1 MAFLGGI
8 GDPADVKGYLGG
20 KNAQPPQ
27 PDLMNLAR
35 QQGEE
40 DRKTAEFQAGLNRP
54 NETNPFGSRT
64 WAKDAQGNWST
75 TQSLSPEMQQ
85 RLQQELGIAGSLEQ
99 GAQGISGRAA
109 NSFIQPFDMSS
120 IPSLPG
126 AQDDATRQRVEAAIS
141 SRIEPQFQRQE
152 DQLRT
157 RLSNQGVMQGSEAFD
172 NEMKDLNQARN
183 DARMQAVLAGGQE
196 QSRQFD
202 LESQARQNAI
212 NDQQNLRSMPITE
225 LNALRGSAGLDMSQ
239 FMPGYQ
245 GYNNNIGSNPSP
257 IFQAGSQEANNSIDA
272 WNVGQQRKQQTGQAV
287 GGMAMMA
294 AMYF

>member
-1 MAFLGGI
+1 MAFLGGL
-8 GDPADVKGYLGG
+8 GDPVDLKGYFGG
-20 KNAQPPQ
+20 KNQQPPQ
-27 PDLMNLAR
+27 PDLMGLAR

-40 DRKTAEFQAGLNRP
+40 DRKTAQFEAGLNRP
-54 NETNPFGSRT
+54 NETNPFGSRV
-64 WAKDAQGNWST
+64 WSQDAKGNWTT

-85 RLQQELGIAGSLEQ
+85 RLQQEQGIAGSLEG
-99 GAQGISGRAA
+99 GAQSISGRAA
-109 NSFIQPFDMSS
+109 NAFSQPFDVSS
-120 IPSLPG
+120 LPALPG
-126 AQDDATRQRVEAAIS
+126 AQDDATRQRVEGAIY
-141 SRIEPQFQRQE
+141 SRLNPQFDRQE

-157 RLSNQGVMQGSEAFD
+157 RLSNQGVMQGSEAWN
-172 NEMKDLNQARN
+172 NEMNSLNQAKN

-212 NDQQNLRSMPITE
+212 SDQQNLRSMPITE

-245 GYNNNIGSNPSP
+245 GYNNNIGTQSP
-257 IFQAGSQEANNSIDA
+257 PIYQAGADQANNAINA
-272 WNVGQQRKQQTGQAV
+272 WNVKKQQNQQNTAATGS
-287 GGMAMMA
+287 MAMMA